1 MAGSDAAVAAHQAS
15 QARSHEE
22 EWSHEKERMAW
33 LGWSCVCFLG
43 AHGGDASWVGG
54 GVAAVRRVAA
64 SALPA
69 SAASL
74 QHPC

>member
-1 MAGSDAAVAAHQAS
+1 MAVSDVVVAAH

-22 EWSHEKERMAW
+22 EWRSCVEKRMAW

-54 GVAAVRRVAA
+54 GVAAVWRAAA
-64 SALPA
+64 SALHF

-74 QHPC
+74 QHPS